1 VIKKRGELMN
11 AVLVLTTG
19 TVLAQAIGYLISPI
33 LTRIYSTEEM
43 GDMGV
48 YLRAIGF
55 IAALGTVRYEMAL
68 PLPKNDSHSYLLYK
82 VSLKIAIYILIA
94 CTILGV
100 LFLFTQ
106 PFSWGQVGFVSLT
119 LLGSLVMVF
128 INLGTNWAIR
138 KKQFRVISISKMINA
153 FSSNG
158 LRWLFGLIGMGS
170 FGLILATFLGFLLSS
185 FSFLK
190 DFKLLKTNYKHYES
204 PSKTAV
210 LLSEYKQFPLV
221 SLPHVLMDLG
231 RDLLIASLIIYFFSK
246 DIFGSYNH
254 SYTILRLP
262 LMVIG
267 TSIGQVFY
275 NRCSEIVN
283 EGKSIY
289 PLIKK
294 TMIILIALSI
304 VPFGLIFIFGEP
316 LFGFVFSDT
325 WRESGYFSEIMTPW
339 LMMNFI
345 ISPVSSIPMILNRQK
360 EYFIIGLIGTFMQ
373 LFCFGILP
381 LILGTSKDAFVTIL
395 WVMSISQALFLVFGV
410 FYALYISKIGV
421 KQRVRS

>member
-1 VIKKRGELMN
+1 MN

-153 FSSNG
+153 ISSNG
-158 LRWLFGLIGMGS
+158 LRWLFGLIGFGS

-190 DFKLLKTNYKHYES
+190 DFKSLNANYKHYES
-204 PSKTAV
+204 PGKTAV

-246 DIFGSYNH
+246 DVFGSYNH

-294 TMIILIALSI
+294 TMLILIALSI

-316 LFGFVFSDT
+316 LFGFVFSAT

-410 FYALYISKIGV
+410 YYALYISKIGV
-421 KQRVRS
+421 KQRVLS

>member
-1 VIKKRGELMN
+1 
-11 AVLVLTTG
+11 
-19 TVLAQAIGYLISPI
+19 
-33 LTRIYSTEEM
+33 
-43 GDMGV
+43 
-48 YLRAIGF
+48 
-55 IAALGTVRYEMAL
+55 
-68 PLPKNDSHSYLLYK
+68 
-82 VSLKIAIYILIA
+82 
-94 CTILGV
+94 
-100 LFLFTQ
+100 
-106 PFSWGQVGFVSLT
+106 
-119 LLGSLVMVF
+119 
-128 INLGTNWAIR
+128 
-138 KKQFRVISISKMINA
+138 
-153 FSSNG
+153 
-158 LRWLFGLIGMGS
+158 
-170 FGLILATFLGFLLSS
+170 
-185 FSFLK
+185 
-190 DFKLLKTNYKHYES
+190 
-204 PSKTAV
+204 
-210 LLSEYKQFPLV
+210 
-221 SLPHVLMDLG
+221 
-231 RDLLIASLIIYFFSK
+231 
-246 DIFGSYNH
+246 
-254 SYTILRLP
+254 
-262 LMVIG
+262 MVIG

>member
-1 VIKKRGELMN
+1 MN

-43 GDMGV
+43 GDMGF
-48 YLRAIGF
+48 YLRAMGF

-82 VSLKIAIYILIA
+82 VSLKIAIYILLA
-94 CTILGV
+94 CTVLGI
-100 LFLFTQ
+100 LFLCTQ
-106 PFSWGQVGFVSLT
+106 PFSWAQVGFVSLT
-119 LLGSLVMVF
+119 LLGSLFMIF

-138 KKQFRVISISKMINA
+138 KKHFKAISISKMVNA
-153 FSSNG
+153 ISSNG

-170 FGLILATFLGFLLSS
+170 FGLILATFLGFLFSS
-185 FSFLK
+185 FSFIK
-190 DFKLLKTNYKHYES
+190 DFRLLRTNYKFYES
-204 PSKTAV
+204 SSKTAV
-210 LLSEYKQFPLV
+210 LISEYKQFPLV

-231 RDLLIASLIIYFFSK
+231 RDLLIATLIIYFFSK
-246 DIFGSYNH
+246 DVFGSYNH

-294 TMIILIALSI
+294 TMIILIALSVI
-304 VPFGLIFIFGEP
+304 PFGLIFIFGEP
-316 LFGFVFSDT
+316 LFGFVFSES

-360 EYFIIGLIGTFMQ
+360 EYFIIGLIGTIMQ
-373 LFCFGILP
+373 LICFGILP
-381 LILGTSKDAFVTIL
+381 LILGTSKDAFITIL
-395 WVMSISQALFLVFGV
+395 WVMSISQALFLIWGV

-421 KQRVRS
+421 NQRDRS

>member
-1 VIKKRGELMN
+1 VIKKRGEFMN

-43 GDMGV
+43 GDIGV
-48 YLRAIGF
+48 YLRAVGF

-68 PLPKNDSHSYLLYK
+68 PLPKNDSHSFLLYK
-82 VSLKIAIYILIA
+82 VSIKISLYILLA
-94 CTILGV
+94 CSILGV
-100 LFLFTQ
+100 LYLLSQ
-106 PFSWGQVGFVSLT
+106 PFSWYQFGFVVFT
-119 LLGSLVMVF
+119 LLGSMMMIF

-153 FSSNG
+153 FTSNG
-158 LRWLFGLIGMGS
+158 LRWIFGLIGMGS
-170 FGLILATFLGFLLSS
+170 FGLILATFLGFLFSC

-190 DFKLLKTNYKHYES
+190 DFKLLRSFYKRNHS

-210 LLSEYKQFPLV
+210 LLKEYKQFPLV

-231 RDLLIASLIIYFFSK
+231 RDLLIAALIIYFFSK
-246 DIFGSYNH
+246 DIFGSFNH

-294 TMIILIALSI
+294 TMLILIALSI

-373 LFCFGILP
+373 LFCFGMLP

-410 FYALYISKIGV
+410 YYALYISKIGV
-421 KQRVRS
+421 KQRVLS